1 MTDKTNTSSKISD
14 DNVPDIL
21 RVCANG
27 KDPNLQDV
35 PPRDLP
41 KYLREQYWIK
51 QWGPTKRWNLGFF
64 NGSCERQL
72 RLADLNRKLDDPGDA
87 FFELGLGNL
96 RSSVSVRIWVE
107 VTEVFL
113 PEHAPMV
120 NRFVREHN
128 GLRGKGKID
137 PTEFLNSLKFGLPDS
152 RLQREMADKVIEAIE
167 KKAKKGREEG
177 SYKSLV
183 RDYGRGVLIVG
194 LPMWFA
200 TYPSDPMDP
209 SMVLKDFCTRLGL
222 GLDAIKNSIL
232 HTRWCPFDSIVVL
245 WNPTL
250 EAVDKW
256 VKIADPSFYS
266 DPANYSWKTP
276 VSLFGNDSIFRK
288 AGLLKPGNIYHKYR
302 WDRYPSLDAMIKD
315 QRRWLRFPGDPRPL
329 GPKACL
335 KVDNSE
341 GIVTSLRMDFNIWL
355 LQLLRF
361 VRINGWR
368 GLRRWIA
375 SRFSVCRLYARWLQ
389 GRQARKLYQSSSS
402 NRSKSDVK
410 DRSS

>member
-1 MTDKTNTSSKISD
+1 MAEKQNTSLKISEE
-14 DNVPDIL
+14 NIPEIL
-21 RVCANG
+21 HVRG
-27 KDPNLQDV
+27 EDKDPNLQDV
-35 PPRDLP
+35 PHRDIP
-41 KYLREQYWIK
+41 KYLREQYWIG
-51 QWGPTKRWNLGFF
+51 QWGPTSRWKLDLG
-64 NGSCERQL
+64 GGTWRQL

-87 FFELGLGNL
+87 FFELGLGTSRYL
-96 RSSVSVRIWVE
+96 VSLRIWVE

-137 PTEFLNSLKFGLPDS
+137 ATEFLNSLEFGLPDS
-152 RLQREMADKVIEAIE
+152 CLQREMADKVIEAIE
-167 KKAKKGREEG
+167 KKAKKGRDEG

-183 RDYGRGVLIVG
+183 RDYGRGALIVG
-194 LPMWFA
+194 LPIWSA
-200 TYPSDPMDP
+200 TYPSDPTDL
-209 SMVLKDFCTRLGL
+209 SMVLKDFGTRLIM
-222 GLDAIKNSIL
+222 GLDAIEQSIL
-232 HTRWCPFDSIVVL
+232 RASWCPFDSIVIL

-250 EAVDKW
+250 ESVEEWD
-256 VKIADPSFYS
+256 KIANSDFYS
-266 DPANYSWKTP
+266 DPANHSWKTP
-276 VSLFGNDSIFRK
+276 FLLFRK
-288 AGLLKPGNIYHKYR
+288 AGLPKSGTTIRWHTR

-375 SRFSVCRLYARWLQ
+375 SRFSVCRLYSRWLQ

-402 NRSKSDVK
+402 NRSESNVK
-410 DRSS
+410 DRSG